1 MIKVNFKR
9 RQFVCDVHDVIALH
23 LFCNKI
29 VLDSS
34 LSLPEVKNDVL
45 YIGSL
50 SNVYSIERVNPTDL

>member
-9 RQFVCDVHDVIALH
+9 RQIINDVSVIALH
-23 LFCNKI
+23 LLCNKI

-45 YIGSL
+45 YIGNL
-50 SNVYSIERVNPTDL
+50 LNVKSIERVKPTDL